1 MQEQLQGHKGTFG
14 APLARTLSIEESG
27 RSSAS
32 LGTGL
37 ASDWRARLVGDS
49 EDDGD
54 SPASLLRFSM
64 PPSESPRGTF
74 NVPKAVVPCTGRGD
88 RIKPDLHWM
97 RLQCWSG

>member
-1 MQEQLQGHKGTFG
+1 MQEQLERKFG
-14 APLARTLSIEESG
+14 APLARTLSVEESA

-37 ASDWRARLVGDS
+37 AGEWRTRLLGDS

-64 PPSESPRGTF
+64 P
-74 NVPKAVVPCTGRGD
+74 
-88 RIKPDLHWM
+88 L
-97 RLQCWSG
+97 SGCPVSHDIY

>member
-1 MQEQLQGHKGTFG
+1 MVACPQEQLQGQKGTLG
-14 APLARTLSIEESG
+14 APLMRTLSVEESG

-54 SPASLLRFSM
+54 SPASLLRFSL
-64 PPSESPRGTF
+64 PPSEFPYTQNPLTHGSR
-74 NVPKAVVPCTGRGD
+74 TGGGD
-88 RIKPDLHWM
+88 KLNWM
-97 RLQCWSG
+97 C

>member
-1 MQEQLQGHKGTFG
+1 MVALLQEQLQGHKGTFG

-64 PPSESPRGTF
+64 PPSESSRIIPNIPFT
-74 NVPKAVVPCTGRGD
+74 VLSCSGRGD
-88 RIKPDLHWM
+88 KTNPNLRWM
-97 RLQCWSG
+97 CYH